1 MLFIPFPLLPTN
13 QPSITNFLSRAFCH
27 ILSFILEHT
36 IVWVARKLQ
45 HELRMSIPIVVCC
58 AGKVAAPV
66 AGLSDCEA
74 ALARGS
80 MGNIL
85 RIQTYDFIDL
95 YSVSVIALKCAI
107 SCYMGL
113 RYNINLV
120 ISFMNVMPVLWHVPV
135 CVWHAELVGYVVR
148 EKIDRVKTAPHSNWL
163 NALST
168 TS

>member
-1 MLFIPFPLLPTN
+1 MSSRIKC
-13 QPSITNFLSRAFCH
+13 FLSRAFCP

-45 HELRMSIPIVVCC
+45 HELRMPIPIVVCC
-58 AGKVAAPV
+58 AGKVAAPIV
-66 AGLSDCEA
+66 GLSDCEA

-85 RIQTYDFIDL
+85 QIQNIDL
-95 YSVSVIALKCAI
+95 YSVSVIAVKCAI

-113 RYNINLV
+113 RYNTTLV
-120 ISFMNVMPVLWHVPV
+120 ISFMNVMPVLPVWHVKLPV
-135 CVWHAELVGYVVR
+135 CVCDMRSRWDVER
-148 EKIDRVKTAPHSNWL
+148 EKIDRVKTASHCNWL